1 MEWTDKLP
9 DVPMSVESG
18 RNDGGEIKNLGMAT
32 VGDIVTIIGGIEMM
46 ILGEVVVTNEVG
58 MRTLGLRLPRGVMV
72 IGAEI
77 VVETELRIM
86 PK

>member
-1 MEWTDKLP
+1 
-9 DVPMSVESG
+9 
-18 RNDGGEIKNLGMAT
+18 

-58 MRTLGLRLPRGVMV
+58 MRTLGLRLRRGVMV

-86 PK
+86 LK